1 MRILLIEDEVPKQEH
16 ILAALKE
23 IRPSASVN
31 VARSVR
37 SAIEAIVAEPP
48 DLLLLDMSLP
58 TFDVGP
64 KESGGR
70 PQNFGGAEVLR
81 YMDLYERPLPTVI
94 ITAYE
99 AFSKGGRP
107 VDHGSLH
114 SQLTQ
119 DHPVS
124 YRGLIYYNSLFSEW
138 RRELANLI
146 VAIEETRST

>member
-1 MRILLIEDEVPKQEH
+1 M
-16 ILAALKE
+16 
-23 IRPSASVN
+23 S

-37 SAIEAIVAEPP
+37 SAIESIVSVSP

-70 PQNFGGAEVLR
+70 PQNFGGTEVLR
-81 YMDLYERPLPTVI
+81 YMDLYEVSLPTI
-94 ITAYE
+94 IVTAYE

-107 VDHGSLH
+107 VDHDSLH

-119 DHPVS
+119 DHPGS

-138 RRELANLI
+138 RRELADLI
-146 VAIEETRST
+146 AAIEERRVS

>member
-1 MRILLIEDEVPKQEH
+1 
-16 ILAALKE
+16 
-23 IRPSASVN
+23 
-31 VARSVR
+31 
-37 SAIEAIVAEPP
+37 
-48 DLLLLDMSLP
+48 
-58 TFDVGP
+58 
-64 KESGGR
+64 
-70 PQNFGGAEVLR
+70 
-81 YMDLYERPLPTVI
+81 MDLYERPLPTVI